1 MTVWDLDANMTSG
14 TAKGKI
20 DIGEFSAM
28 YDLEYHLMDDY
39 MVVTSIEFTNHL
51 ADSKIIYG

>member
-39 MVVTSIEFTNHL
+39 MVVTSIEFETVRNIGL
-51 ADSKIIYG
+51 LYII